1 MNLLDYRPPGL
12 EGLLGYLKEY
22 PGRVKEEFMEG
33 ASQIRPGVNQ
43 MLPAMQMAYSAFT
56 PAIEDI
62 ALQGGNLL
70 APGLNQLAQGQYE
83 AQQAL
88 AQQLGLPDSGLLAE
102 RQDITGEQLATPLL
116 LAGSLARGKFPN
128 WMSPSQRAITA
139 AQPKATGQQYAK
151 ALEKEKG
158 AVAEAKQTGLLAAL
172 QDTPGTITQE
182 QALSLVSP
190 LDLTETVRGVRG
202 IEGRD
207 YDWWRRRT
215 EELFYADSPEE
226 YQQAV
231 ANRDRLQDTGLP
243 TKYGD
248 DENLNLPGGTNPKE
262 ILVQLPFPK
271 LADVDS
277 REAYDAAIGE
287 QDLRG
292 GVYTGGHWS
301 EPNVLTHIRTNER
314 DVGGKKA
321 LHAEEYQSDWHQQAT
336 GERTKKIKRLAHESE
351 ISREEAQKLVPSDWG
366 YHKQVSQS
374 EVENARRERD
384 RLKDALDKKQT
395 ELLVAIKK
403 DAEPYILSGREIN
416 DKLFQNSEWRELG
429 EQTSQAS
436 KNLNSLIRRNAKA
449 VPDAPFKKTWHELGW
464 KRHFM
469 EAIRDPSI
477 GRLTWTTGDVQADRY
492 DLSRFITE
500 IKVKPTKTWYDN
512 WDLFIKYKEG
522 TTGLGGVTEEH
533 LPRVGESDEYGNL
546 SDWVGKEM
554 ADKIEN
560 DADGSLKTY
569 SGLDLEMGGEF
580 HKNLYDKK
588 IPQFVKKFLKQFGV
602 EPQLIRSPRFPG
614 GQVTKADWSGSW
626 GIMDA
631 DGMLDTA
638 NTWKTREEAEEALNQ
653 EYWYI
658 DITPEMREHFS
669 EQGIPLTMIDQP
681 KTGLLAYA

>member
-33 ASQIRPGVNQ
+33 ASQLRPGVNQ
-43 MLPAMQMAYSAFT
+43 MLPAMQMAYSALT

-248 DENLNLPGGTNPKE
+248 DEKLNLPGGTNPKE

-271 LADVDS
+271 LADFDS

-477 GRLTWTTGDVQADRY
+477 ERLTWTTGDVQADRY
-492 DLSRFITE
+492 DLSRFIAE
-500 IKVKPTKTWYDN
+500 IKVKPNKTWGDN